1 MNSIYFKELKVWG
14 ISSHHCLK
22 NICLQFPCKQSGEIP
37 PHGNFPFLSLS
48 PPFSEQAHLV
58 VGCKD
63 HLALFHL
70 AETRRGGGG
79 CFTGEG
85 REPKIQSG
93 PTLACALYSPALR
106 QVVIG
111 HADSSVS
118 LWDVETGRRGLQII
132 NAHAEEELTCMAP
145 NSSHRRLWGLAVVLL
160 RLNLLNTVNLINIRT
175 VFN

>member
-1 MNSIYFKELKVWG
+1 MNSVYFKELKVWD

-22 NICLQFPCKQSGEIP
+22 TICLQFPCKQSGEIP
-37 PHGNFPFLSLS
+37 PHGNFPFLLLS

-63 HLALFHL
+63 HLTLFHL
-70 AETRRGGGG
+70 AEMRRGGGG
-79 CFTGEG
+79 CFTGEV

-93 PTLACALYSPALR
+93 PTLVCALYSPALR

-132 NAHAEEELTCMAP
+132 NAHAEELTCMAP
-145 NSSHRRLWGLAVVLL
+145 NSSHRRLITGSWSGTIKVKFVKYFDKY
-160 RLNLLNTVNLINIRT
+160 TYCI
-175 VFN
+175 